1 MAGAGVNLAITKD
14 GGAYNKLRRPDDY
27 LITSGPQRPPLPVVE
42 RPPLENTNK
51 RKREQDALLRNK
63 RSKQGLGYSHDGSGQ
78 PALDF
83 GQKTGL
89 PSGDDDDDFSD
100 DSTSA
105 ALAYLR
111 SVR

>member
-14 GGAYNKLRRPDDY
+14 GGAYNKLQRPDDY
-27 LITSGPQRPPLPVVE
+27 LITSGPQRPPLLAVE
-42 RPPLENTNK
+42 RPPENANK
-51 RKREQDALLRNK
+51 RKREQDAPLRNK
-63 RSKQGLGYSHDGSGQ
+63 RSKQSLGYSHDGNGQ

-83 GQKTGL
+83 GQKMGL
-89 PSGDDDDDFSD
+89 PSGGDEDEFSD